1 MLILFIMGELELS
14 GKVAKRKTMKILD
27 VMKEAAKVKEIMT
40 GAPVTLKPE
49 DTLDLANDI
58 MSLGQIRHLPI
69 VENGKLVGILSQRDL
84 FGAAVDK
91 IFKLKV
97 RQQRELLK
105 SFQIREIMHRKVI
118 SVTPDTIIKE
128 AAHLMA
134 EKKIGSL
141 PVLEGDELVG
151 LVTSTNVLRYL
162 AKP

>member
-1 MLILFIMGELELS
+1 LLTLFMMGELELS
-14 GKVAKRKTMKILD
+14 AKVAEEKTMKILD
-27 VMKEAAKVKEIMT
+27 VMKETAKVKEIMM

-91 IFKLKV
+91 IFKLRV

-141 PVLEGDELVG
+141 PVLEGNELVG
-151 LVTSTNVLRYL
+151 LVTSTNILRYL